1 VSRDAITVLREAT
14 RHLPNEVYVEACA
27 AIDAAEALA
36 DAVDS
41 YVVLGHSATAKR
53 ECTTALNAFKAVQ
66 A

>member
-41 YVVLGHSATAKR
+41 YVGNR
-53 ECTTALNAFKAVQ
+53 EA
-66 A
+66 